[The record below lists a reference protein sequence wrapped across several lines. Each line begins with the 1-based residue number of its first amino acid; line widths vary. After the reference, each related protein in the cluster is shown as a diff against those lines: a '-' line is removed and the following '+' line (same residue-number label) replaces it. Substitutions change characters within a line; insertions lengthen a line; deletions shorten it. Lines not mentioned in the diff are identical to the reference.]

1 MSLNLDCTVTRGDFT
16 LTVTA
21 VFEPGTV
28 VAILGPNGAG
38 KSTLVRAIAGLH
50 PIDTGSISINGRV
63 VDDGEATLV
72 PAHRRSVGVV
82 FQDYA
87 LFPHLSVLDNVAFGP
102 RSRGAGRTVSS
113 ARALETLRLLGV
125 ADLAGRKPGEISG
138 GQAQRVALA
147 RALATSPDVLLLD
160 EPLAALDVETKEIVR
175 AELQTQ
181 LESFAGCVVHITHDP
196 LDALLLADR
205 VIVLENG
212 IVSQDGTPAEL
223 SQRPLTD
230 YVATLMGVTLLR
242 GEAAGGTLTLAAG
255 GVLNIVDHDL
265 AGPALAVVR
274 PESVTLHLTRPEGS
288 ARNVWQGIV
297 TSLQPSH
304 DRIRV
309 HVDGEPSVI
318 AAITPEAAADMR
330 LARGTGV
337 WLSLKSLDLHTFP
350 AGGASHV
357 GIGARGDRG

>member
-1 MSLNLDCTVTRGDFT
+1 MSLDLDCTMTRGDFT
-16 LTVTA
+16 LSITA
-21 VFEPGTV
+21 LIEPGTV

-50 PIDTGSISINGRV
+50 LVDAGSISINGRV
-63 VDDGEATLV
+63 VDDGGATLV
-72 PAHRRSVGVV
+72 AAQRRSVGVV

-87 LFPHLSVLDNVAFGP
+87 LFPHLSVLDNVAFGL
-102 RSRGAGRTVSS
+102 RARGAGRSASS
-113 ARALETLRLLGV
+113 ATALETLGLLGV
-125 ADLAGRKPGEISG
+125 ADLARRKPGEISG

-147 RALATSPDVLLLD
+147 RALATTPDVLLLD
-160 EPLAALDVETKEIVR
+160 EPLAALDVETKETVR

-181 LESFAGCVVHITHDP
+181 LESFAGCVVLITHDP

-212 IVSQDGTPAEL
+212 SVSQDGTPAEL

-230 YVATLMGVTLLR
+230 YVASLMGVTLLR
-242 GEAAGGTLTLAAG
+242 GEASGGTLTLSTG
-255 GVLNIVDHDL
+255 GVLSIVDHDL

-274 PESVTLHLTRPEGS
+274 PESVTLHLSRPEGS

-297 TSLQPSH
+297 TSIQPSH

-309 HVDGEPSVI
+309 HVDGEPSVV
-318 AAITPEAAADMR
+318 AALTPEAAAEMR
-330 LARGTGV
+330 LAKGGNV
-337 WLSLKSLDLHTFP
+337 WLSLKSLDLQTFP
-350 AGGASHV
+350 AGGPSHV
-357 GIGARGDRG
+357 GIGARRDRG

>member
-1 MSLNLDCTVTRGDFT
+1 
-16 LTVTA
+16 
-21 VFEPGTV
+21 V

-50 PIDTGSISINGRV
+50 PIDTGSIIINDRV
-63 VDDGEATLV
+63 VDDGETTLV
-72 PAHRRSVGVV
+72 PAQRRSVGVV

-102 RSRGAGRTVSS
+102 RSRGAGRSASS
-113 ARALETLRLLGV
+113 ATALETLRLLGV
-125 ADLAGRKPGEISG
+125 ADLARRKPGEISG

-147 RALATSPDVLLLD
+147 RALATAPDVLLLD
-160 EPLAALDVETKEIVR
+160 EPLAALDVETKETVR

-181 LESFAGCVVHITHDP
+181 LDAFTGCAVLITHDP

-212 IVSQDGTPAEL
+212 VVSQDGTPAEL
-223 SQRPLTD
+223 SQRPLTG

-242 GEAAGGTLTLAAG
+242 GEALGGTLTLSDG
-255 GVLNIVDHDL
+255 GVMSIVDRDIV
-265 AGPALAVVR
+265 GPALAVVR
-274 PESVTLHLTRPEGS
+274 PESVTLHLNRPEGS
-288 ARNVWQGIV
+288 ARNVWQGNVI
-297 TSLQPSH
+297 SLQPSH

-309 HVDGEPSVI
+309 HIEGEPSVV
-318 AAITPEAAADMR
+318 AAVTPEAAADMR
-330 LARGTGV
+330 LAKGTSV
-337 WLSLKSLDLHTFP
+337 WLSLKSLDVQTYP
-350 AGGASHV
+350 VGAAGYV